1 MLNLKNL
8 KKFPGNKAL
17 GKEFMFYPVD
27 SKNYSVAD
35 IPNLPADRVLVMGI
49 YDQGKKVNPKT
60 GKRLRALRIKLCLVS
75 DLPDE
80 DQKLKILS
88 LRNKIKLE
96 LLNIGIQVVIK
107 SSERTFS
114 SLCKKFRVERL
125 SKFKDSWTPS
135 QQLKRW
141 ESELGHMTLDKIKPI
156 DVAAAK
162 KVLLHGR
169 SPKTVNN
176 YLWAISG
183 CFDHGIKRLHWISY
197 NPVKEV
203 EREEVN
209 NEIDRYMS
217 DEERKRF
224 FVGLETT
231 KSPTL
236 KAMCHFGINT
246 GCRKGEALGLTWDDI
261 DFDENTISFTKTK
274 RARTCIGIDDKG
286 EMIYE
291 RNTVTPTL
299 KNGSKL
305 KLISMKHMP
314 ELRTL
319 LIEHKLKSNGEFV
332 FPQDTQHSF
341 NYLLKKCQIDN
352 FRFHDLRHSCASY
365 LVQSGVPLLEAAHHL
380 GQKDYNSVL
389 RYAHL
394 AKDTTEKTGDIVANR
409 IYGTK

>member
-1 MLNLKNL
+1 
-8 KKFPGNKAL
+8 
-17 GKEFMFYPVD
+17 
-27 SKNYSVAD
+27 
-35 IPNLPADRVLVMGI
+35 
-49 YDQGKKVNPKT
+49 
-60 GKRLRALRIKLCLVS
+60 
-75 DLPDE
+75 
-80 DQKLKILS
+80 
-88 LRNKIKLE
+88 
-96 LLNIGIQVVIK
+96 
-107 SSERTFS
+107 
-114 SLCKKFRVERL
+114 
-125 SKFKDSWTPS
+125 
-135 QQLKRW
+135 
-141 ESELGHMTLDKIKPI
+141 MT
-156 DVAAAK
+156 
-162 KVLLHGR
+162 
-169 SPKTVNN
+169 
-176 YLWAISG
+176 
-183 CFDHGIKRLHWISY
+183 
-197 NPVKEV
+197 
-203 EREEVN
+203 
-209 NEIDRYMS
+209 

-224 FVGLETT
+224 FEGLEST